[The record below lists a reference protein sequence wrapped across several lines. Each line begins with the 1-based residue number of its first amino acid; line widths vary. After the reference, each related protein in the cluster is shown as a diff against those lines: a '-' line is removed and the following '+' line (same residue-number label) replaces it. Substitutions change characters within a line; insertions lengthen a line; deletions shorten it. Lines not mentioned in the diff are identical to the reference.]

1 MEVRLVVVGGQASKG
16 EIRLKLPAV
25 VGRSRGADLT
35 VAHAMISRRHCEL
48 FDADGMVLIRDL
60 GSLNGTVVDGQRV
73 KEAPL
78 RPDAEFT
85 VGPITFRAV
94 YQFSGDTE
102 SFSSPIDDGNST
114 SPADVISAD
123 PSGPEERSLE
133 EPPAGFPFF
142 TSEEGQAGEV
152 SPPAIVA
159 PLDGN
164 LPDLSSADPLPASVP
179 PAPATGDGPPPLP
192 FGGPAEIPPFEPSAS
207 DTDVR
212 GSKEPPAAAADIEE
226 EDEEIEP
233 SPPPPLAKNDPVVRP
248 TADPNVEPE
257 AVDAENAADSAEPDL
272 EETPDSPEPDS
283 AANGEMAQI
292 GSVGENPTSQYEP
305 IESPDQ
311 PDESPEEESDMSDDE
326 PFLSAPSDE
335 DDDGDGDS
343 LQSFLTGLP

>member
-1 MEVRLVVVGGQASKG
+1 MEVRLVVVGGQANKG

-60 GSLNGTVVDGQRV
+60 GSLNGTVVDGHRV

-102 SFSSPIDDGNST
+102 SFSSPIDDGNSI
-114 SPADVISAD
+114 SSAD
-123 PSGPEERSLE
+123 GFFADASGPEERSLE

-159 PLDGN
+159 PSDGN
-164 LPDLSSADPLPASVP
+164 LPDFSSADPLPASVP
-179 PAPATGDGPPPLP
+179 PALTTGDGPPPLP
-192 FGGPAEIPPFEPSAS
+192 FGGPEEISSFEPSAS

-212 GSKEPPAAAADIEE
+212 ISQEPPAEAADVEE

-233 SPPPPLAKNDPVVRP
+233 SPPPPLAKSDRLVRP

-257 AVDAENAADSAEPDL
+257 AVDAEDAA
-272 EETPDSPEPDS
+272 DSPEPETGEDADATGPPDNGEIAKLDS
-283 AANGEMAQI
+283 AAGDQ
-292 GSVGENPTSQYEP
+292 TSQYEP
-305 IESPDQ
+305 IESSPQ
-311 PDESPEEESDMSDDE
+311 PAESPEEESDISTDD
-326 PFLSAPSDE
+326 PFLSAPSE
-335 DDDGDGDS
+335 EGDDDDDS
-343 LQSFLTGLP
+343 LQTFLTGLP